1 MAAPGEGLHEPR
13 RSGSGGFTTGEFEK
27 PRHPAVFQKMFG
39 NDVQRFDDQSALT
52 LARTGGGKVPLRL
65 AVGTNDV
72 LWEHN
77 RKMKAVLEEAKVGFE
92 YEEIEGVAHNP
103 PLVFAAQGLKA
114 FQFHAR
120 HFRP

>member
-1 MAAPGEGLHEPR
+1 M
-13 RSGSGGFTTGEFEK
+13 
-27 PRHPAVFQKMFG
+27 
-39 NDVQRFDDQSALT
+39 
-52 LARTGGGKVPLRL
+52 RL
-65 AVGTNDV
+65 VVGTKDK
-72 LWEHN
+72 LLEHN
-77 RKMKAVLEEAKVGFE
+77 RRMKAVLAELKIGFE